1 MNKVKDFKIIMQKY
15 SKVNIITELPQITLK
30 VLQVYNIMVH
40 YLCNF
45 FFICKAHYT
54 VDLAQMLF
62 RCLVST
68 VIFQVPIFPDQYLVL
83 STQAR

>member
-30 VLQVYNIMVH
+30 VLQVYNIMVY

-45 FFICKAHYT
+45 FFICKAH
-54 VDLAQMLF
+54 
-62 RCLVST
+62 
-68 VIFQVPIFPDQYLVL
+68 
-83 STQAR
+83 